1 MTAAPI
7 IGITKTYLSIKM
19 LNIENR
25 KSLKMFIGDTGIGK
39 LQILITLNSDCI
51 HLTSILNSCRYN
63 LIFHIEIQS
72 NKRTLKITKKLPIQK
87 LQ

>member
-7 IGITKTYLSIKM
+7 IGITKTYVSIKM

-39 LQILITLNSDCI
+39 LQILITLNSDCT
-51 HLTSILNSCRYN
+51 HLPSI
-63 LIFHIEIQS
+63 
-72 NKRTLKITKKLPIQK
+72 
-87 LQ
+87 

>member
-7 IGITKTYLSIKM
+7 IGITKTYVSIKM

-25 KSLKMFIGDTGIGK
+25 KSLKMFIGGTGK
-39 LQILITLNSDCI
+39 LQILITLSSDCI

-72 NKRTLKITKKLPIQK
+72 NKRPLRITEKLPIQK